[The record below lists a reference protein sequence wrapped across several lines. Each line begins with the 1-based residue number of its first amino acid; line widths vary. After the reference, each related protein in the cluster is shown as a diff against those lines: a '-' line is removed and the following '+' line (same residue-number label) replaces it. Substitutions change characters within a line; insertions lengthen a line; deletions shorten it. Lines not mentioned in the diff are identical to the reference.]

1 MEYFKYNLFF
11 GNESVLW
18 GRRGKNRSGE
28 GLSRLVGREG
38 GCATRN
44 VKVHMVNL
52 YETEGRGPAAK
63 RDGLLQI
70 HRV

>member
-28 GLSRLVGREG
+28 GLSRLVGRGGGEG
-38 GCATRN
+38 ATRN

-52 YETEGRGPAAK
+52 
-63 RDGLLQI
+63 
-70 HRV
+70 

>member
-28 GLSRLVGREG
+28 GLSRLVGRGGEG
-38 GCATRN
+38 ATRN

-52 YETEGRGPAAK
+52 
-63 RDGLLQI
+63 
-70 HRV
+70 